1 MGSEYLLKYHDFYYQ
16 RILALKEQ
24 VRRLKAG
31 LTPED
36 FGQHEIVKFAARV
49 RRADREIIPQDP
61 NKTEYR
67 LQGALRRYR
76 RYKQGLQR
84 YRLFF
89 CFSNNPPVIVYLYL
103 NDEKHLRKAKSKTDP
118 YEQFSGFVS
127 RGTFSHD
134 PSDKKIQK
142 WIRKIAT

>member
-1 MGSEYLLKYHDFYYQ
+1 MRTDYLLRCHDFYYR

-24 VRRLKAG
+24 VRRLKAK

-36 FGQHEIVKFAARV
+36 FGQHEMVKFAARV
-49 RRADREIIPQDP
+49 RRADHEVIPQDP
-61 NKTEYR
+61 NKKEYR

-76 RYKQGLQR
+76 RYKQGLKR

-89 CFSNNPPVIVYLYL
+89 SFSNRPPIILYLYL
-103 NDEKHLRKAKSKTDP
+103 NDEKHLRKAGSKNDP
-118 YEQFSGFVS
+118 YEQFSRLVA

-134 PSDKKIQK
+134 PSDEKIQK
-142 WIRKIAT
+142 WIRHTAT